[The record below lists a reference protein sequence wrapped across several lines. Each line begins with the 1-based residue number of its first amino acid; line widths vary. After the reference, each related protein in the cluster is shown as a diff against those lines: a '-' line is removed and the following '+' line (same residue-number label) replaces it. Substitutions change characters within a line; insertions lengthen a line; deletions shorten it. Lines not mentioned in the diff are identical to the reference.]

1 MFLFLI
7 NPASGDGHQ
16 ELHVGLEDEGLPLGL
31 GQGALLHRPDVG
43 GVEEAPHDDLHGRD
57 LQLLEGGDTQRACE
71 WWIIVNLKF
80 VSQAFFSHELTVCLV
95 FGEKWCLTFF
105 DFSQSKYCVLYQ
117 YFLIL

>member
-7 NPASGDGHQ
+7 NPATGDGHQ

-57 LQLLEGGDTQRACE
+57 LQLLEGGDTQRA
-71 WWIIVNLKF
+71 
-80 VSQAFFSHELTVCLV
+80 
-95 FGEKWCLTFF
+95 
-105 DFSQSKYCVLYQ
+105 
-117 YFLIL
+117 